1 VRRNSKIHLGVLGD
15 QTGADLVELDM
26 MRATS
31 LVRFA
36 TGVCVSS
43 ATDYLLP
50 RTVKEFPLNQLA
62 KGFALAIPRSQEP
75 EVRIRKVLR

>member
-1 VRRNSKIHLGVLGD
+1 M
-15 QTGADLVELDM
+15 GADLVELEM
-26 MRATS
+26 TRAMS

-36 TGVCVSS
+36 TGIRVSS

-50 RTVKEFPLNQLA
+50 STVKESPLNQLA
-62 KGFALAIPRSQEP
+62 KGFVLDIPRSQEP